1 MRSGFDIIATIGYIH
16 EMQCFKTIKK
26 KKKNTK
32 QREMI
37 KVRNSNKKSLAEV
50 FARYQTIIIKI

>member
-16 EMQCFKTIKK
+16 EMLCFKTIKK

-37 KVRNSNKKSLAEV
+37 KVHNSNKKNLAEV